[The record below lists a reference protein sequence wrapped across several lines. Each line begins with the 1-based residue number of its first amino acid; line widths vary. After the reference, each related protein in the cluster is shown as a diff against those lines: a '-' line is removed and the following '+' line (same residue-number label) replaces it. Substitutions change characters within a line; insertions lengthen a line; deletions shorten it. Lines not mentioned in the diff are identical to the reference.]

1 MSNDEVVKG
10 ESPLDFN
17 SKVYSINLGENN
29 EKQKEILVSYDNA
42 LEECG
47 KEFNFVKLKKYFL
60 QKAFQ
65 NEIIFSGFGRFQIKL
80 CFFGAFLILYVLN
93 ETMGSGF
100 LMPASQCDLN
110 LSIHD
115 KGVLTAIVF
124 IGE

>member
-47 KEFNFVKLKKYFL
+47 KEFNFGKLKKYFL

-65 NEIIFSGFGRFQIKL
+65 NAINFFRVWQVSDKIMFFRGIFDPV
-80 CFFGAFLILYVLN
+80 C
-93 ETMGSGF
+93 
-100 LMPASQCDLN
+100 P
-110 LSIHD
+110 
-115 KGVLTAIVF
+115 
-124 IGE
+124 